1 MRNRR
6 VNTPQACFD
15 PLVMGPSVS
24 RLETHPGVY
33 TKKVWQAV
41 ISMQEIETGNFS
53 PPRLVLIP
61 PDSFR
66 VVNWN
71 INRGLRLQRVIEF
84 LASAK
89 ADVVLLQ
96 ESDLNARRTHHLNI
110 AREIAQKL
118 QLNYVFGREFQELTQ
133 GSRTSPAYHGQATLS
148 RWPLSNS
155 RILRFQKQSNFWRP
169 RWFLPEIEPFQE
181 RIGGRLALVCETPI
195 AGKRLVT
202 YNLHLESKGDDALRC
217 SQIEETLEDAR
228 RYDISTPIVLAGD
241 LNLDVSR
248 EPASTAISQ
257 TQFLDAF
264 ANQHLPTTHGSFLE
278 PGRTI
283 DWIFTRGPIRTSQPQ
298 VGRSVSASDHYPL
311 SIRLDFA

>member
-1 MRNRR
+1 
-6 VNTPQACFD
+6 
-15 PLVMGPSVS
+15 
-24 RLETHPGVY
+24 VY
-33 TKKVWQAV
+33 TEKVWQTV

-61 PDSFR
+61 PDSIR

-71 INRGLRLQRVIEF
+71 INRGLRLQRLIEF

-89 ADVVLLQ
+89 ADVFLLQ
-96 ESDLNARRTHHLNI
+96 ESDLNARRTHHLNV
-110 AREIAQKL
+110 AKEIAQKL
-118 QLNYVFGREFQELTQ
+118 QMNYVFGREFQELTQ
-133 GSRTSPAYHGQATLS
+133 GSRASPAYHGQATLS

-169 RWFLPEIEPFQE
+169 RWFLPEVEPFQE
-181 RIGGRLALVCETPI
+181 RIGGRLALVCETAI

-202 YNLHLESKGDDALRC
+202 YNLHLESRGDDALRC

-248 EPASTAISQ
+248 EPASTAIGRAEFQ
-257 TQFLDAF
+257 DAF
-264 ANQHLPTTHGSFLE
+264 ANQHVPTTPGSFLE
-278 PGRTI
+278 HGRTI
-283 DWIFTRGPIRTSQPQ
+283 DWVFTRGPIRAGQAQ
-298 VGRSVSASDHYPL
+298 VHRSVSASDHYPQ
-311 SIRLDFA
+311 SIKLTIG